1 MGIWAFILSAPCWPA
16 LVNGQ
21 PFFTLDT
28 IAYLHAAAHGVSR
41 LLGIEAIW
49 YAPVAAAGDV
59 GQALPGTQPESH
71 ATGSVVLMGR
81 SAPTHDFRSSS
92 PTSHM
97 GATSGGRWQRRSQNL
112 TSPDCKLRRPPG
124 KLFHCKPAIT
134 CFFLLSVH
142 PASFSSPSFSRIE
155 VRR

>member
-142 PASFSSPSFSRIE
+142 PGSFS
-155 VRR
+155 